1 MGILNRVAGVARSLP
16 GGELP
21 ARILEAYDAG
31 LATIEHTALRIL
43 ASRLDAAGAL
53 PTPRVLER
61 PGAETD
67 PRALMA
73 ALLSRSLQTDT
84 DTGHQDYFR
93 SLLTQLL
100 PDEAR
105 IVEALAAGRSAPL
118 VHVLQRSNGEP
129 VLENASLIGRTAA
142 VTIPSLT
149 TNYVTRLRSLG
160 LVEIGPEDPDQGLNY
175 ELLLA
180 DRAVRDALKAGEMGK
195 LPAKVVRRTLVLSE
209 RGRELWEATR
219 PVGDA

>member
-1 MGILNRVAGVARSLP
+1 MGILNRVAGVARGLP

-21 ARILEAYDAG
+21 ARVLEAYDAG
-31 LATIEHTALRIL
+31 LAAVERAALRIL
-43 ASRLDAAGAL
+43 AARLEAAGAL
-53 PTPRVLER
+53 PAPRALER
-61 PGAETD
+61 PAPEAD
-67 PRALMA
+67 ARALMA
-73 ALLSRSLQTDT
+73 ALLSRALQTDT
-84 DTGHQDYFR
+84 EAGHQDYFR

-118 VHVLQRSNGEP
+118 VHVLQRGNGEP

-149 TNYVTRLRSLG
+149 TSYVTRLRSLG
-160 LVEIGPEDPDQGLNY
+160 LVEIGPEDPDLGLDY

-219 PVGDA
+219 PVGEA